1 MSLPVSLAQR
11 AMDTTRQF
19 LAFLDRV
26 IMQPHSESYR
36 GWQIRVEVAGD
47 SFVGEG
53 NQCVSRYIP
62 NIVAIEPL
70 SIGFREL
77 KVPVD
82 AVYATPQH
90 CIQGGIAVA
99 RDFIDARK

>member
-1 MSLPVSLAQR
+1 
-11 AMDTTRQF
+11 MDTTRQF
-19 LAFLDRV
+19 RAFLDRV

-36 GWQIRVEVAGD
+36 GWQILVEISGN
-47 SFVGEG
+47 SFIGED
-53 NQCVSRYIP
+53 NQSASRYIP

-82 AVYATPQH
+82 TAYATPQH
-90 CIQGGIAVA
+90 CIQGGIAAA
-99 RDFIDARK
+99 REFIDARK

>member
-1 MSLPVSLAQR
+1 
-11 AMDTTRQF
+11 MDTTRQF
-19 LAFLDRV
+19 RAFLDRV

-36 GWQIRVEVAGD
+36 GWQIHVEISGN
-47 SFVGEG
+47 SLIGEG
-53 NQCVSRYIP
+53 DRGASRYIP

-82 AVYATPQH
+82 TDYATPQH
-90 CIQGGIAVA
+90 CIQGGIALA
-99 RDFIDARK
+99 RAFVDARK